1 MRLVLL
7 LSLPSVIIIGPFSLM
22 NGNYEINMTIVNAV
36 GPYI

>member
-7 LSLPSVIIIGPFSLM
+7 LSMPSVIIIGPFSLM
-22 NGNYEINMTIVNAV
+22 NDNYEIDMAIVKAV